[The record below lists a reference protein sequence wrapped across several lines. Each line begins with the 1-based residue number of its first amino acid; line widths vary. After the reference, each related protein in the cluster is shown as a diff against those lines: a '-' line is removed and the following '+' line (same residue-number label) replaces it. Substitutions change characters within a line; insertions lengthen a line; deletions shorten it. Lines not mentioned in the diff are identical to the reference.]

1 MSQNWSQE
9 KSAAVAAVREAAK
22 VCRRVQQQL
31 VSEQTLVKK
40 DKSPVTVAD
49 FASQAVVC
57 DRLARAFPKDAVVG
71 EEGTGDLRE
80 PGQAALLKAV
90 VENAGVGWGRAV
102 NADEVLA
109 AIDRGGAGTGKE
121 ERYWTLDPI
130 DGTKGFLRKEQYA
143 VALALIE
150 RGQVVLGVLGCP
162 NLNPDG
168 GPDGYA
174 GGGLLVVAV
183 RGQGA
188 QVLSLEGDAL
198 VGKPAHV
205 DAIADPRGARFCE
218 SVESGHSDQDLSAKI
233 VAALGARAEP
243 IRMDSQ
249 AKYAVVG
256 QGQASIY
263 LRLPTRADYRECIW
277 DHAAGMIVVE
287 EAGGRVTDVD
297 GKPLAYAHGRKL
309 DGNRGIIAT
318 SGLIHDAVVKAVGAA
333 LG

>member
-1 MSQNWSQE
+1 MSQNWE
-9 KSAAVAAVREAAK
+9 KETAAAIDAVRAASK
-22 VCRRVQQQL
+22 VCRLVQGRL

-57 DRLARAFPKDAVVG
+57 DRLARAFPHDAVVG

-80 PGQAALLKAV
+80 PAQAAQCASV
-90 VENAGVGWGRAV
+90 VEHAALAWGREAR
-102 NADEVLA
+102 AEDVLA

-121 ERYWTLDPI
+121 DRYWTLDPI

-150 RGQVVLGVLGCP
+150 RGRVVLGVLGCP
-162 NLNPDG
+162 NLSPDAG
-168 GPDGYA
+168 AQGKEGP
-174 GGGLLVVAV
+174 GLLMVAV
-183 RGQGA
+183 RGRGA
-188 QVLSLEGDAL
+188 QVLPLEGDSR
-198 VGKPAHV
+198 VGRPAKV
-205 DAIADPRGARFCE
+205 DAGSDPRGARFCE
-218 SVESGHSDQDLSAKI
+218 SVESGHSDQELSAKI
-233 VAALGARAEP
+233 VASLGTHAHP

-249 AKYAVVG
+249 AKYAVVA

-277 DHAAGMIVVE
+277 DHAAGIIAVE

-297 GKPLAYAHGRKL
+297 GKPLNYAFGRKL

-318 SGLIHDAVVKAVGAA
+318 NGLIHDAVVKAVRDAMN
-333 LG
+333 